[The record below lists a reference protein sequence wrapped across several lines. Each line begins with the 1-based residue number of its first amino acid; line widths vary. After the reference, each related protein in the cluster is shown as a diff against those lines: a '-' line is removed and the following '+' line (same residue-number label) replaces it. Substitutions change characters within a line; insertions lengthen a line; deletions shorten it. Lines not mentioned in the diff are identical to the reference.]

1 MGNNKSSL
9 SSSARSSV
17 SDNRQYRE
25 ASEARQFA
33 LSQITQLALR
43 SAEIDL
49 LFSDSARI
57 VAAAMGADQVGIFEI
72 SEDRR
77 TLRLCGGCGWPA
89 NTIGRKSVP
98 AAVCRPL
105 YEAIYA
111 EDAVRFARGDALNVF
126 GARTRVGGNGL
137 ALPIGN
143 RDQRAGVLTI
153 TAREDTGEFDEAEIS
168 FLRTIAFILAAVWER
183 QRFEATLKLRNRALE
198 ALEQGIMITDARRL
212 DDPLIYVNPA
222 FERLTGYSAEE
233 AMGKNPRFL
242 AGEDTAKPEINDIRE
257 AVKSGGTCRRMF
269 INYRKDGGT
278 FSNELTVSPVRNEAG
293 EITQHVGIMADV
305 SERVELESQLRQAQ
319 KMEAIGHLTGGIAH
333 DFNNLLAI
341 ILGNSEI
348 LLEDIEDGEL
358 RQAIELVMSTAQR
371 GAVLTQR
378 LLAFGRRQ
386 ALSPEPLAI
395 GQVLHSLADM
405 LRRTL
410 GEPVELVT
418 DDQSG
423 EHLTMIDRCL
433 FESALL
439 NLAVN
444 ARDAMPNGGK
454 LVITSDVLWETDG
467 QRPAD
472 LGPGA
477 YIKVTVRDTGIGMS
491 PDVLAKAF
499 EPFFTTKDVGRGSG
513 LGLAMVYGFA
523 KQSGGHV
530 SIESEPSEG
539 TSVNLFL
546 PVTTEKPKPRV
557 PETQSQEPMPKGSER
572 ILLVEDE
579 IEVRRFVAR
588 LLARLGYSVIEA
600 DNAAMAMAALKK
612 TNGIDLIFSDL
623 ILPGGTNGLQLV
635 EEAQGLQPGL
645 RVLLTTGYTEE
656 YEKLAMTTQ
665 APVLRKP
672 YRRQELAVKLRLALE
687 RMECASNN
695 LASSLGDANVPSVG
709 KS

>member
-1 MGNNKSSL
+1 L
-9 SSSARSSV
+9 
-17 SDNRQYRE
+17 
-25 ASEARQFA
+25 A
-33 LSQITQLALR
+33 LSQITHLALK
-43 SAEIDL
+43 SAEIEVF
-49 LFSDSARI
+49 FSESARL
-57 VAAAMGADQVGIFEI
+57 VATATGAEQVGIFEI

-77 TLRLCGGCGWPA
+77 TLLLCGGIGWPV
-89 NTIGRKSVP
+89 NTIGRKSLP

-105 YEAIYA
+105 YEAIFA
-111 EDAVRFARGDALNVF
+111 EDAVKFARSDISNVF
-126 GARTRVGGNGL
+126 GAKANVAGNGF

-143 RDQRAGVLTI
+143 RDQRVGVLTV
-153 TAREDTGEFDEAEIS
+153 TARDGAAEFDEAEIG
-168 FLRTIAFILAAVWER
+168 FLRTIAFMLAAVWER

-198 ALEQGIMITDARRL
+198 ALEQGIMITDAKRL
-212 DDPLIYVNPA
+212 DNPLIYVNPA
-222 FERLTGYSAEE
+222 FERLTGYSAED
-233 AMGKNPRFL
+233 ALGKNPRFL
-242 AGEDTAKPEINDIRE
+242 AVGDTGKPEISDIRN
-257 AVKSGGTCRRMF
+257 AVKEGGTCRRMF
-269 INYRKDGGT
+269 LNYRKDGGT
-278 FSNELTVSPVRNEAG
+278 FWNELTVSPVRNSAG

-305 SERVELESQLRQAQ
+305 SERVQLESQLRQAQ

-348 LLEDIEDGEL
+348 ILDDIEEGEL
-358 RQAIELVMSTAQR
+358 KQAFELVMRTAQR

-386 ALSPEPLAI
+386 ALSPEPLAV

-418 DDQSG
+418 ADQSG
-423 EHLTMIDRCL
+423 EHMTMIDRSL

-444 ARDAMPNGGK
+444 ARDAMPSGGK
-454 LVITSDVLWETDG
+454 LVITSDVLRETDG

-472 LGPGA
+472 LGAGA

-491 PDVLAKAF
+491 TDVLAKVF

-530 SIESEPSEG
+530 SIESEPSRG
-539 TSVNLFL
+539 TCVNLYL
-546 PVTTEKPKPRV
+546 PVTTEKPKPGV
-557 PETQSQEPMPKGSER
+557 SESQSQEPVPKGTEQ

-579 IEVRRFVAR
+579 IEVRRFVSR
-588 LLARLGYSVIEA
+588 LLGRLGYSVIEA
-600 DNAAMAMAALKK
+600 DNAAMAISALKSA
-612 TNGIDLIFSDL
+612 NGIDLIFSDL
-623 ILPGGTNGLQLV
+623 ILPGGTNGLELI
-635 EEAQGLQPGL
+635 EAAKALRPDL

-656 YEKLAMTTQ
+656 YEKLAMTTR

-672 YRRQELAVKLRLALE
+672 YRRQELATKLRFALE
-687 RMECASNN
+687 QFESTAATMGSPIP
-695 LASSLGDANVPSVG
+695 ANG
-709 KS
+709 ADRGRRQNHE